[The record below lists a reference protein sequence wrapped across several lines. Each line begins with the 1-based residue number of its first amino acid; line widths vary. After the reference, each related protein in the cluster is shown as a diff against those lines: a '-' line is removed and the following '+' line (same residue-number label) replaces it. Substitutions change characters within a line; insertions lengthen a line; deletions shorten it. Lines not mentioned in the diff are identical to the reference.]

1 MALNIADYAYVLEAG
16 RVILNDS
23 SAALRQREEVRRAY
37 LGH

>member
-1 MALNIADYAYVLEAG
+1 LLEMG
-16 RVILNDS
+16 RVVLGDS